1 MIPARRPEVHY
12 EFVIQAQSRRKTL
25 LPRLRLL
32 LPFRRR
38 LLMWIVK
45 IALRRP
51 YTFIVL
57 ALLLVIIGPLMIL
70 RTPVDI
76 FPNIDIPVIS
86 VVWSYSGLT
95 SEDMAHRI
103 VAPYERALTS
113 DVGDIEHIES
123 QSLNGVA
130 VVKVFFHPGADI
142 TRAETEASVSAQSLL
157 KVMPPGTLPPMVLTF
172 NASTVPIM
180 ELALSSKTLPEQTL
194 YDLGNNFIRTQLATV
209 QGAAVPIPYGG
220 KVRQIMVDID
230 PQAMQ
235 SHHVTPTDVVNAV
248 NAQNLVL
255 PGGTAKIGTFEYNV
269 NMNGA
274 ALSVAQLN
282 NIPIRTQPDGTVTY
296 VHDVATVRD
305 GYAPQTN
312 IVRHDG
318 KRAALLEVEKSG
330 SVSTLDIIANIKS
343 LLPRIRS
350 QMPKALDIQ
359 TVTDE
364 SVFVKSA
371 VQGVIREGL
380 IAAGLTAV
388 MILLFLGSWRATL
401 IIAISIPLAMI
412 SSLIMLSV
420 LGQTINIMTLGGLAL
435 AVGILVDDATVAIEN
450 MTHHIEQGQP
460 LLQAILEGSGEIAV
474 PTLIS
479 TLSICIVFVP
489 MLLLSGVARYLF
501 TPLAEA
507 VVFAMLASYFLS
519 RTLVPTLA
527 MYLLRGAH
535 QPGDEG
541 TQHGR
546 PANRL
551 VRFQQSFER
560 RFEALRGRYE
570 RLLEAALAAPRR
582 FIAGFLMV
590 CIGSLALLPFL
601 GRDFFPQIDSGQ
613 IRLHM
618 RAKTGTRIEQTAR
631 LADEIENSI
640 RTVIP
645 ANELMTIVDNIGLP
659 TSGINLSYS
668 SSAPIGSADADIL
681 ITLNAKHKPTAQ
693 YVATLRQSLG
703 EQFPAV
709 TFSFLPADM
718 VSQILN
724 FGLPAPIDIQV
735 VGNNLDDNRAFADTL
750 LNKLRNVKGLV
761 DLRIQQPDDEPA
773 INVDVDRTKA
783 LQAGLQQQDVA
794 RSLLIAL
801 SGSSQTSPNFW
812 LNPQN
817 GVSYPVTTEVPQ
829 YDINSL
835 QALANIPLSSM
846 FTPGTGGSGSNAGEV
861 NGILGTLGT
870 FSRATQ
876 QAVVT
881 HYNVQPVIDIYGS
894 VQGRDLG
901 GVASDVTRIVD
912 AAKANLPRGARVVI
926 RGQVQTMESSFSGLA
941 TGIAFAVL
949 LVYLLMVIN
958 FQSWIDPL
966 VIVCGL
972 PGAMAGIV
980 WMLFLTHTTLSVPAL
995 TGAMMCI
1002 GVATANSI
1010 LVVSFARERLAQGM
1024 APLQAAL
1031 VAGAGR
1037 FRPVLMTALAMMI
1050 GMVPMALGM
1059 GDGGEQNA
1067 PLGRAVIGGLM
1078 IGTIA
1083 TLMFLPVVFSL
1094 VHGWLAKREPRGMTQ
1109 AELDL
1114 LK

>member
-1 MIPARRPEVHY
+1 
-12 EFVIQAQSRRKTL
+12 
-25 LPRLRLL
+25 
-32 LPFRRR
+32 
-38 LLMWIVK
+38 MWIVK
-45 IALRRP
+45 VALRRP

-57 ALLLVIIGPLMIL
+57 ALLLLIIGPLMIM

-76 FPNIDIPVIS
+76 FPNINIPVIS
-86 VVWSYSGLT
+86 VVWSYNGMT

-103 VAPYERALTS
+103 IAPYERALSS

-142 TRAETEASVSAQSLL
+142 TRAETEAATSAESLL
-157 KVMPPGTLPPMVLTF
+157 KIMPPGTLPPMVLTF

-230 PQAMQ
+230 PHAMQ
-235 SHHVTPTDVVNAV
+235 ANHVTPADVVKAV

-274 ALSVAQLN
+274 ALSVAELN
-282 NIPIRTQPDGTVTY
+282 NLPIRTQPDGTVTY

-318 KRAALLEVEKSG
+318 KRAALLEVEKGG
-330 SVSTLDIIANIKS
+330 SVSTLDIISNIKS
-343 LLPRIRS
+343 LLPLIRA
-350 QMPKALDIQ
+350 QMPTALNIQ
-359 TVTDE
+359 VVTDE

-401 IIAISIPLAMI
+401 IIAVSIPLAMI

-535 QPGDEG
+535 RTGEEGDQPARL
-541 TQHGR
+541 T
-546 PANRL
+546 NRL
-551 VRFQQSFER
+551 VRFQQGFER
-560 RFEALRGRYE
+560 RFEALRSRYT
-570 RLLEAALAAPRR
+570 RLLEGALAAPRR
-582 FIAGFLMV
+582 FIAGFLIA
-590 CIGSLALLPFL
+590 CIGSLALLPLL

-668 SSAPIGSADADIL
+668 SSAPIGTADADIL
-681 ITLNAKHKPTAQ
+681 ITLNEKHKPTAQ
-693 YVATLRQSLG
+693 YVAKLRQSLG
-703 EQFPAV
+703 QQFPAV

-735 VGNNLDDNRAFADTL
+735 VGINLDDNRRFADAL
-750 LNKLRNVKGLV
+750 MAKLRGVQGLV
-761 DLRIQQPDDEPA
+761 DLRIQQPADQPA
-773 INVDVDRTKA
+773 ITVDVDRTKA

-794 RSLLIAL
+794 QNLLIAL

-817 GVSYPVTTEVPQ
+817 GVSYPVMTMVPQ
-829 YDINSL
+829 YDVNSL
-835 QALANIPLSSM
+835 QALANIPLSATFM
-846 FTPGTGGSGSNAGEV
+846 PGTGGSGSNAGGV
-861 NGILGTLGT
+861 DGILGALGT
-870 FSRATQ
+870 ISRTTQ

-901 GVASDVTRIVD
+901 GVAADVTRIVD

-926 RGQVQTMESSFSGLA
+926 RGQVQTMQSSFNGLTA
-941 TGIAFAVL
+941 GIAFAVL

-966 VIVCGL
+966 VIICGL

-980 WMLFLTHTTLSVPAL
+980 WMLFVTNTTLSVPAL

-1031 VAGAGR
+1031 AAGAGR

-1078 IGTIA
+1078 VGTVA
-1083 TLMFLPVVFSL
+1083 TLMFLPVMFSV
-1094 VHGWLAKREPRGMTQ
+1094 VHGWLAKRGPRGLTQ

>member
-1 MIPARRPEVHY
+1 
-12 EFVIQAQSRRKTL
+12 
-25 LPRLRLL
+25 
-32 LPFRRR
+32 
-38 LLMWIVK
+38 MWIVK
-45 IALRRP
+45 VALRRP

-57 ALLLVIIGPLMIL
+57 ALLLLIIGPLMIV

-76 FPNIDIPVIS
+76 FPNINIPVIS
-86 VVWSYSGLT
+86 IVWSYNGMT

-103 VAPYERALTS
+103 ISPYERALTS

-142 TRAETEASVSAQSLL
+142 TRAETEASTSAESLL
-157 KVMPPGTLPPMVLTF
+157 KIMPPGTLPPMVLTF

-235 SHHVTPTDVVNAV
+235 AHHVTPSDVVNAV

-282 NIPIRTQPDGTVTY
+282 NMPIRTQPDGTVTY

-318 KRAALLEVEKSG
+318 QRAALLEVEKSG
-330 SVSTLDIIANIKS
+330 SVSTLDIISNIKS

-350 QMPKALDIQ
+350 QMPTALNIQ

-364 SVFVKSA
+364 SVFVKAA

-401 IIAISIPLAMI
+401 IIAVSIPLAMI

-479 TLSICIVFVP
+479 TLSICIVFV
-489 MLLLSGVARYLF
+489 LLLSGVARYLF

-527 MYLLRGAH
+527 MYLLRGA
-535 QPGDEG
+535 QQTGEEG
-541 TQHGR
+541 TQPGTQPAR
-546 PANRL
+546 PVNGF
-551 VRFQQSFER
+551 VRFQQAFER
-560 RFEALRGRYE
+560 RFEALRSRYE
-570 RLLEAALAAPRR
+570 RLLQGALAAPRR
-582 FIAGFLMV
+582 FIAGFLIV
-590 CIGSLALLPFL
+590 CIGSLALLPLL

-668 SSAPIGSADADIL
+668 SSAPIGTADADIL
-681 ITLNAKHKPTAQ
+681 ITLNDKHKPTAQ
-693 YVATLRQSLG
+693 YVVKLRQMLG
-703 EQFPAV
+703 EKFPAV

-750 LNKLRNVKGLV
+750 LNQLRNVKGLV
-761 DLRIQQPDDEPA
+761 DLRIQQPDDQPA
-773 INVDVDRTKA
+773 IAVDVDRTKA

-817 GVSYPVTTEVPQ
+817 GVSYPVMTEIPQ
-829 YDINSL
+829 YDVNSL
-835 QALANIPLSSM
+835 QALANIPLAAT
-846 FTPGTGGSGSNAGEV
+846 FAPDTGGSGSNAGGV
-861 NGILGTLGT
+861 DGILGSLGT
-870 FSRATQ
+870 FSRTTQ

-966 VIVCGL
+966 VIICGL

-1024 APLQAAL
+1024 AP
-1031 VAGAGR
+1031 
-1037 FRPVLMTALAMMI
+1037 
-1050 GMVPMALGM
+1050 MALGM

-1078 IGTIA
+1078 IGTVA

-1094 VHGWLAKREPRGMTQ
+1094 VHAWLAKREPRGLTQ

>member
-1 MIPARRPEVHY
+1 
-12 EFVIQAQSRRKTL
+12 
-25 LPRLRLL
+25 
-32 LPFRRR
+32 
-38 LLMWIVK
+38 MWIVK
-45 IALRRP
+45 VALRRP

-57 ALLLVIIGPLMIL
+57 ALLLLIIGPLMIL

-86 VVWSYSGLT
+86 IVWSYNGMT

-142 TRAETEASVSAQSLL
+142 TRAETEASTSAQSLL
-157 KVMPPGTLPPMVLTF
+157 KIMPPGTLPPMVLTF

-235 SHHVTPTDVVNAV
+235 ANHVAPADVVKAV

-274 ALSVAQLN
+274 ALSVAELN
-282 NIPIRTQPDGTVTY
+282 NLPVRTQPDGTVTY

-343 LLPRIRS
+343 LLPRIRA
-350 QMPKALDIQ
+350 QMPAALDIQ

-420 LGQTINIMTLGGLAL
+420 FGQTINIMTLGGLAL

-450 MTHHIEQGQP
+450 MTHHMEQGQP
-460 LLQAILEGSGEIAV
+460 LLQAILEGSGEIAA

-535 QPGDEG
+535 RKGAEDTQPSRSTNGF
-541 TQHGR
+541 
-546 PANRL
+546 
-551 VRFQQSFER
+551 VRVQQAFER

-570 RLLEAALAAPRR
+570 RLLEGALAAPQR
-582 FIAGFLMV
+582 FIAGFLIV
-590 CIGSLALLPFL
+590 CIGSLALLPAL

-681 ITLNAKHKPTAQ
+681 ITLNQKHKPTAQ
-693 YVATLRQSLG
+693 YVVKLRQLLG

-735 VGNNLDDNRAFADTL
+735 VGVSLDDNRRFADAL
-750 LNKLRNVKGLV
+750 MAKLHGVQGLV
-761 DLRIQQPDDEPA
+761 DLRIQQPADQPA
-773 INVDVDRTKA
+773 IAVDVDRTKA
-783 LQAGLQQQDVA
+783 LQAGLQQQA
-794 RSLLIAL
+794 IAQNLLIAL

-817 GVSYPVTTEVPQ
+817 GVSYPVMTEVPQ
-829 YDINSL
+829 YDVNSL
-835 QALANIPLSSM
+835 QALANIPLSAT
-846 FTPGTGGSGSNAGEV
+846 FTPGTGGSGSNAGGV
-861 NGILGTLGT
+861 AGILGAFGT
-870 FSRATQ
+870 FSRTTQ

-901 GVASDVTRIVD
+901 GVAADVTRIVD

-966 VIVCGL
+966 VIICGL

-1010 LVVSFARERLAQGM
+1010 LVVNYARERLAQGM

-1031 VAGAGR
+1031 AAGAGR

-1078 IGTIA
+1078 IGTVA

-1094 VHGWLAKREPRGMTQ
+1094 VHGWLAKRGPRGLTQ

-1114 LK
+1114 LN